1 MIERCCTVG
10 MAILTHLNLTTR
22 NSLQTLCKFLN
33 LKHKKKVEVIPVLT
47 IQQFTQA
54 LKEDK
59 LMLLVMN
66 Q

>member
-1 MIERCCTVG
+1 VLYG
-10 MAILTHLNLTTR
+10 GYG
-22 NSLQTLCKFLN
+22 NSYSFKFNDKKFITNPLQIFEFEAQ
-33 LKHKKKVEVIPVLT
+33 KKVEVIPVLT